1 MYNGKESKIMM
12 NGKDTGVK
20 RSKVNNELNT
30 YSKIL
35 FVIMLALSIGIV
47 YLKGVYVNMA
57 V

>member
-1 MYNGKESKIMM
+1 MM
-12 NGKDTGVK
+12 NGKGTGVK
-20 RSKVNNELNT
+20 RSKVNDELNT